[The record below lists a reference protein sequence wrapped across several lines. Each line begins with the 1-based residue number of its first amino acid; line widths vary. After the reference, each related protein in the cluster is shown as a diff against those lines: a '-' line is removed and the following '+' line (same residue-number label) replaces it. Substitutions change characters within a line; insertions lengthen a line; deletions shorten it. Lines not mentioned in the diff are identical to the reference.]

1 MFGKK
6 FLVCC
11 LASAAVGCSS
21 YQRAFRNGETP
32 RPPARI
38 ALLPFANLTE
48 YPHAGEI
55 ATELWSTELSA
66 RNYSPI
72 PAVPIA
78 EVSDGKGS
86 DLLPM
91 KPAEAARKLGVRF
104 VVTGSVTEF
113 RYTFGLQ
120 GGPAVGL
127 SAEIFDAEKGT
138 VCWRASASR
147 RGRSAESL
155 SQVAQRVCEEL
166 ANSIQ

>member
-6 FLVCC
+6 VLVCC
-11 LASAAVGCSS
+11 LALSAVGCRS
-21 YQRAFRNGETP
+21 YQRAFTNGEAP

-55 ATELWSTELSA
+55 ATELWGTELSA
-66 RNYSPI
+66 RNYKPVPVSPGTEES
-72 PAVPIA
+72 A
-78 EVSDGKGS
+78 GKGNGTKPL
-86 DLLPM
+86 D
-91 KPAEAARKLGVRF
+91 PAEAARTLGVRY

-113 RYTFGLQ
+113 RYTFGLD

-127 SAEIFDAEKGT
+127 SAEIFDAEKGS

-147 RGRSAESL
+147 RGRSGESL

-166 ANSIQ
+166 ADSIE